1 MFKKINRKLVITAMN
16 IIIAVALIAEAI
28 SAVITLNDNHK
39 FKRALLAQPEI
50 IIRRENMKVEFDWY
64 EGVYVTNYSFNVI
77 QDGKYK
83 SCELEVMLDKT
94 YAFQDELRIK
104 MYDGKVYTKDGGMIL
119 CQPT

>member
-1 MFKKINRKLVITAMN
+1 MN

-39 FKRALLAQPEI
+39 FKRELLAQPEI
-50 IIRRENMKVEFDWY
+50 IIRHENMKVEFDWY
-64 EGVYVTNYSFNVI
+64 EGVYVINYSFNII

-83 SCELEVMLDKT
+83 SCELEVMQDGSSDKT
-94 YAFQDELRIK
+94 KAYSFQNELRIK
-104 MYDGKVYTKDGGMIL
+104 MYNGKVYTKDGGMIL